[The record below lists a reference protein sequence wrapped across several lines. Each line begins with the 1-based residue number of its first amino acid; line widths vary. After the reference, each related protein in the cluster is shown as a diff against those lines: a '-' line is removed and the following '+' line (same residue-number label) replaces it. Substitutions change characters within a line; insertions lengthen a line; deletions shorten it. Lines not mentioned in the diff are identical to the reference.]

1 MTLTREGGII
11 LKKFLNSPA
20 MQKADKNLDIVIN
33 GARKHNLKNIS
44 VSIPRH
50 KITVI
55 TGVSGAGKSSLAFD
69 TLFAEGQRRFLESL
83 STYARRFLGKID
95 RGSVDSIHGL
105 APAIAIDRRSTSRS
119 PRSTVATL
127 TEIYDYFRIMWARL
141 GTPYCPAHKKP
152 LQKHS
157 AAELLQ
163 LLYENYENNNRNLA
177 VIYAKDEILDRV
189 PLTGKNRA
197 RLFDSIEKAYTESDG
212 KIRIEIEN
220 NSASY
225 SNFSSCPDC
234 DFSLKREL
242 DPKNFSFNSHFGAC
256 ERCQGLGEIYKKPC
270 PKCKGERLK
279 QEFLAVKIDGKSI
292 SDACKLSISGA
303 FNWFKNIPFDE
314 TQKIIAE
321 PLLKEILGRMEF
333 LINVGIPYL
342 SLDRKGESLSGG
354 EAQRLRLAGQIGSGL
369 EGVLYVL
376 DEPTVGLHKSDM
388 KKLLNS
394 LYKLRDLGNTIV
406 VVEHDLEFIKA
417 SDYIID
423 LGPKAGEFGGE
434 VVATGIPKELS
445 DKKAIEKFPYSATV
459 EYLAGKKRLEDWP
472 SMTAASLKEG
482 NFVLSKLSKN
492 NLKNISVEIPF
503 GAISVISGV
512 SGSGKSTLMECIQE
526 EAEKRKK
533 PVCLIDQTP
542 INSSPR
548 STPVSYM
555 SILDK
560 LRYLFSKL
568 PESKI
573 RGYDIGRF
581 AYNKEGGRCEACEG
595 RGYRL
600 IEMHFLSDVW
610 ELCDTCK
617 GKRYNN
623 ETLSVLWKG
632 KSIADILDMQVEVA
646 CEFFKNIKRI
656 KNPLQILKNIGLG
669 YIRLGQATITM
680 SGGEIQ
686 RLKLAGELYKSS
698 SENTIY
704 LLDEPSAG
712 LHLQDIQPLW
722 NHLRELSGAGHAV
735 VFVEHHPDMLRLAD
749 YEIELG
755 PEGGEKGGY
764 LIASGAKTS

>member
-1 MTLTREGGII
+1 MYKVNFEMFMGLQWQ
-11 LKKFLNSPA
+11 FLYSPKE
-20 MQKADKNLDIVIN
+20 MPTNLDIVIN
-33 GARKHNLKNIS
+33 GARKHNLKNIT

-105 APAIAIDRRSTSRS
+105 APAIAIDQQSAAKT

-141 GTPYCPAHKKP
+141 GTPHCPTHNKP
-152 LQKHS
+152 LQKYNAS
-157 AAELLQ
+157 ELQRYLFK
-163 LLYENYENNNRNLA
+163 NFKDM
-177 VIYAKDEILDRV
+177 VCIYSKNEILDRV
-189 PLTGKNRA
+189 PLTENNKS
-197 RLFDSIEKAYTESDG
+197 RLLDSIEKAYAENEG
-212 KIRIEIEN
+212 RIKISVEN
-220 NSASY
+220 KTACY
-225 SNFSSCPDC
+225 SSFPSCPDC
-234 DFSLKREL
+234 DFSLKNPL

-256 ERCQGLGEIYKKPC
+256 ERCQGLGGLC
-270 PKCKGERLK
+270 PECNGERLK
-279 QEFLAVKIDGKSI
+279 REFSAVKVDGKSI
-292 SDACKLSISGA
+292 SDACKLSISDA
-303 FNWFKNIPFDE
+303 FEWFGNLPLNK
-314 TQKIIAE
+314 TQKIIAD
-321 PLLKEILGRMEF
+321 PLLKEILGRLEF
-333 LINVGIPYL
+333 LINVGISYL

-376 DEPTVGLHKSDM
+376 DEPTIGLHQSDT
-388 KKLLNS
+388 KKLLNT

-417 SDYIID
+417 CDYVID

-434 VVATGIPKELS
+434 LIAKGTPKELTI
-445 DKKAIEKFPYSATV
+445 KKFPKSTTV
-459 EYLAGKKRLEDWP
+459 KYLTGKE
-472 SMTAASLKEG
+472 
-482 NFVLSKLSKN
+482 KLSEDVPLLGGVPKGRGGLFELKNLTKN
-492 NLKNISVEIPF
+492 NLKNISVKIHF
-503 GAISVISGV
+503 GAITAICGV
-512 SGSGKSTLMECIQE
+512 SGSGKSSLMECIYEQ
-526 EAEKRKK
+526 KK
-533 PVCLIDQTP
+533 PVCLVDQTP

-560 LRYLFSKL
+560 LRELFAKL

-573 RGYDIGRF
+573 RGYDAGRF

-595 RGYRL
+595 RGYKL

-610 ELCDTCK
+610 ELCEDCN
-617 GKRYNN
+617 GRRYNN
-623 ETLSVLWKG
+623 ETLSVLWNG

-646 CEFFKNIKRI
+646 CEFFKSIKRI
-656 KNPLQILKNIGLG
+656 EKPLQILKSIGLG

-686 RLKLAGELYKSS
+686 RLKLAAELCESNAD
-698 SENTIY
+698 NTVF
-704 LLDEPSAG
+704 LLDEPSTG

-722 NHLRELSGAGHAV
+722 NHMRKLSNAGHAV
-735 VFVEHHPDMLRLAD
+735 VFVEHHPDMIKLAD
-749 YEIELG
+749 YVIELG

-764 LIASGAKTS
+764 LVQNHR

>member
-1 MTLTREGGII
+1 
-11 LKKFLNSPA
+11 
-20 MQKADKNLDIVIN
+20 MQKAEQSLDIAIN

-105 APAIAIDRRSTSRS
+105 APAIAIDQQSASKS

-141 GTPYCPAHKKP
+141 GTPHCPDCKKA
-152 LQKHS
+152 LQKYNAS
-157 AAELLQ
+157 ELQ
-163 LLYENYENNNRNLA
+163 QYLYKNFKNDSKNL
-177 VIYAKDEILDRV
+177 VEIYAKDGILDRV
-189 PLTGKNRA
+189 PLTEKNRS
-197 RLFDSIEKAYTESDG
+197 RLMDSIEKAYTESNG
-212 KIRIEIEN
+212 KIKIRVEN
-220 NSASY
+220 KTAGY
-225 SNFSSCPDC
+225 SNFLSCPDC
-234 DFSLKREL
+234 DFGLEKEL

-256 ERCQGLGEIYKKPC
+256 ERCQGLGEVYDSL
-270 PKCKGERLK
+270 CKECEGERLK
-279 QEFLAVKIDGKSI
+279 PEFLAVKIDGKSI
-292 SDACKLSISGA
+292 SDACKLSISHA
-303 FNWFKNIPFDE
+303 FDWFKNLPFNK

-342 SLDRKGESLSGG
+342 SLDRKGETLSGG

-376 DEPTVGLHKSDM
+376 DEPTIGLHQSDT

-434 VVATGIPKELS
+434 VVAIGTPKELS
-445 DKKAIEKFPYSATV
+445 NKKAIAKFPLSATV
-459 EYLAGKKRLEDWP
+459 KYLSGKKELEDCK
-472 SMTAASLKEG
+472 TAPPLPHCFAL
-482 NFVLSKLSKN
+482 NNLTKN
-492 NLKNISVEIPF
+492 NLKNISVKIPL
-503 GAISVISGV
+503 GAITAISGV
-512 SGSGKSTLMECIQE
+512 SGSGKSTLMECIYE
-526 EAEKRKK
+526 EAEKKKK

-560 LRYLFSKL
+560 LRELFSKL

-573 RGYDIGRF
+573 RGYDVGRF

-610 ELCDTCK
+610 ELCEVCR
-617 GKRYNN
+617 GKRYNK
-623 ETLSVLWKG
+623 ETLNVLWKG
-632 KSIADILDMQVEVA
+632 KSIADILDMQAEVA
-646 CEFFKNIKRI
+646 CEFFKDIRKI
-656 KNPLQILKNIGLG
+656 ETPLQILKSIGLG

-686 RLKLAGELYKSS
+686 RLKLAAKLYQSNS
-698 SENTIY
+698 PNTIF
-704 LLDEPSAG
+704 LLDEPTTG

-722 NHLRELSGAGHAV
+722 KHLRELSNAGHAV
-735 VFVEHHPDMLRLAD
+735 VFVEHHPDMLKLAD
-749 YEIELG
+749 YVIELG
-755 PEGGEKGGY
+755 PEGGENGGRVM
-764 LIASGAKTS
+764 APTVE

>member
-1 MTLTREGGII
+1 MPT
-11 LKKFLNSPA
+11 
-20 MQKADKNLDIVIN
+20 NLDIIIN
-33 GARKHNLKNIS
+33 GARKHNLKNVT

-105 APAIAIDRRSTSRS
+105 APAIAIDQQSAAKT

-141 GTPYCPAHKKP
+141 GAWQGEKP
-152 LQKHS
+152 
-157 AAELLQ
+157 
-163 LLYENYENNNRNLA
+163 
-177 VIYAKDEILDRV
+177 
-189 PLTGKNRA
+189 
-197 RLFDSIEKAYTESDG
+197 
-212 KIRIEIEN
+212 
-220 NSASY
+220 
-225 SNFSSCPDC
+225 
-234 DFSLKREL
+234 L

-256 ERCQGLGEIYKKPC
+256 ERCQGLGEIFGSLC
-270 PKCKGERLK
+270 PECGGERLK
-279 QEFLAVKIDGKSI
+279 QEFLAVKIGGKSI
-292 SDACKLSISGA
+292 SDACKLSISEA
-303 FNWFKNIPFDE
+303 YDWFKNLHFNK

-342 SLDRKGESLSGG
+342 NLNRRGDSLSGG

-376 DEPTVGLHKSDM
+376 DEPTIGLHQSDT
-388 KKLLNS
+388 KKLLNT

-417 SDYIID
+417 SDYVID

-434 VVATGIPKELS
+434 VIATGTPKGLS
-445 DKKAIEKFPYSATV
+445 TKKYPNSSTV
-459 EYLAGKKRLEDWP
+459 KYLTGKE
-472 SMTAASLKEG
+472 
-482 NFVLSKLSKN
+482 KLSEPIPILGGVPEGRGGLFELNNLTKN
-492 NLKNISVEIPF
+492 NLKNISVKIPF
-503 GAISVISGV
+503 GAITAICGV
-512 SGSGKSTLMECIQE
+512 SGSGKSSLMECIYEQ
-526 EAEKRKK
+526 KK
-533 PVCLIDQTP
+533 PVCLVDQTP

-560 LRYLFSKL
+560 LRDLFAKL

-573 RGYDIGRF
+573 RGYDVGRF
-581 AYNKEGGRCEACEG
+581 AYNKEEGRCEVCEG
-595 RGYRL
+595 RGYKL

-610 ELCDTCK
+610 ELCEACK
-617 GKRYNN
+617 GRRYNN

-632 KSIADILDMQVEVA
+632 KSIADILDMQIEVA
-646 CEFFKNIKRI
+646 CDFFKDIKRI
-656 KNPLQILKNIGLG
+656 EKPLQILKSIGLG

-686 RLKLAGELYKSS
+686 RLKLASELCRAN
-698 SENTIY
+698 SEKTIF
-704 LLDEPSAG
+704 LLDEPSTG

-722 NHLRELSGAGHAV
+722 NHLRELSSAGHAV
-735 VFVEHHPDMLRLAD
+735 IFVEHHPDMIKLSD
-749 YEIELG
+749 YVIELG
-755 PEGGEKGGY
+755 PEGGDRGGY
-764 LIASGAKTS
+764 IISAG

>member
-1 MTLTREGGII
+1 M
-11 LKKFLNSPA
+11 P
-20 MQKADKNLDIVIN
+20 QKEQNLDIIIN

-44 VSIPRH
+44 LSIPRH

-95 RGSVDSIHGL
+95 RGGVDSIHGL
-105 APAIAIDRRSTSRS
+105 APSIAIDRQSTSKS

-141 GTPYCPAHKKP
+141 G
-152 LQKHS
+152 
-157 AAELLQ
+157 
-163 LLYENYENNNRNLA
+163 
-177 VIYAKDEILDRV
+177 
-189 PLTGKNRA
+189 
-197 RLFDSIEKAYTESDG
+197 
-212 KIRIEIEN
+212 
-220 NSASY
+220 ASHG
-225 SNFSSCPDC
+225 
-234 DFSLKREL
+234 SLKKEF

-256 ERCQGLGEIYKKPC
+256 ERCQGLGEIFGDIC
-270 PKCKGERLK
+270 PECGGERLR

-292 SDACKLSISGA
+292 SEACKLSISDAYG
-303 FNWFKNIPFDE
+303 WFREIPFDKR
-314 TQKIIAE
+314 QKIIAT

-342 SLDRKGESLSGG
+342 SLDRRGDSLSGG

-376 DEPTVGLHKSDM
+376 DEPTIGLHQSDT
-388 KKLLNS
+388 KKLLDS
-394 LYKLRDLGNTIV
+394 LYSLRDLGNTIV

-423 LGPKAGEFGGE
+423 LGPGAGEDGGE
-434 VVATGIPKELS
+434 VVATGTPHELS
-445 DKKAIEKFPYSATV
+445 NKKAIAKFPLSATIP
-459 EYLAGKKRLEDWP
+459 YLVGKKALEDLHGC
-472 SMTAASLKEG
+472 TAKEVANSFSLA
-482 NFVLSKLSKN
+482 NLSKN
-492 NLKNISVEIPF
+492 NLKNISVKIPF
-503 GAISVISGV
+503 GKITAISGV
-512 SGSGKSTLMECIQE
+512 SGSGKSTLMECILE
-526 EAEKRKK
+526 EAQKKKK
-533 PVCLIDQTP
+533 PVCFIDQTP

-560 LRYLFSKL
+560 LRDLFSKL

-573 RGYDIGRF
+573 RGYNVGRF
-581 AYNKEGGRCEACEG
+581 SYNVEGGRCDACEG

-610 ELCDTCK
+610 ELCEACK
-617 GKRYNN
+617 GRRYNS

-632 KSIADILDMQVEVA
+632 KSIADILDMRIETAV
-646 CEFFKNIKRI
+646 EFFKDMEKIK
-656 KNPLQILKNIGLG
+656 KPLKILTGIGLG
-669 YIRLGQATITM
+669 YLRLGQATTTM

-686 RLKLAGELYKSS
+686 RLKLAAELYKSKA
-698 SENTIY
+698 ELTIF
-704 LLDEPSAG
+704 LLDEPSTG

-722 NHLRELSGAGHAV
+722 NHLRELSNAGHAV

-749 YEIELG
+749 CVIKLG
-755 PEGGEKGGY
+755 PGGGNAGGH
-764 LIASGAKTS
+764 LIF

>member
-1 MTLTREGGII
+1 M
-11 LKKFLNSPA
+11 K
-20 MQKADKNLDIVIN
+20 QNLDIIIS
-33 GARKHNLKNIS
+33 GARKHNLKNIT

-105 APAIAIDRRSTSRS
+105 APAIAIDQQSATKT

-127 TEIYDYFRIMWARL
+127 TEIYDYLRIMWARL
-141 GTPYCPAHKKP
+141 GTPHCPTHNKP
-152 LQKHS
+152 LQKYNAS
-157 AAELLQ
+157 ELQRYLCK
-163 LLYENYENNNRNLA
+163 NFKDLA
-177 VIYAKDEILDRV
+177 QIYSKKEILDRV
-189 PLTGKNRA
+189 PLTENNKS
-197 RLFDSIEKAYTESDG
+197 RLLDSIEKAYAESDG
-212 KIRIEIEN
+212 RIKITVEN
-220 NSASY
+220 KTAYY
-225 SNFSSCPDC
+225 SNFPSCPDC
-234 DFSLKREL
+234 DFSLKNPL
-242 DPKNFSFNSHFGAC
+242 DTKNFSFNSHFGAC
-256 ERCQGLGEIYKKPC
+256 ERCQGLGGIC
-270 PKCKGERLK
+270 PECNGERLK
-279 QEFLAVKIDGKSI
+279 REFLAVKIDGKSI
-292 SDACKLSISGA
+292 SDACKLSISEA
-303 FNWFKNIPFDE
+303 FEWFGNLPFNK

-321 PLLKEILGRMEF
+321 SLLKEILGRLEF

-376 DEPTVGLHKSDM
+376 DEPTIGLHQSDT
-388 KKLLNS
+388 KKLLNT

-417 SDYIID
+417 SDYVID

-434 VVATGIPKELS
+434 VIATGSPKELS
-445 DKKAIEKFPYSATV
+445 TKKYPNSSTVKYLTGKEK
-459 EYLAGKKRLEDWP
+459 
-472 SMTAASLKEG
+472 LK
-482 NFVLSKLSKN
+482 NSQLSTLNSQLNSQFTLSNLTKN
-492 NLKNISVEIPF
+492 NLKNISVKINF
-503 GAISVISGV
+503 GAITAICGV
-512 SGSGKSTLMECIQE
+512 SGSGKSSLMECIYEQ
-526 EAEKRKK
+526 KK
-533 PVCLIDQTP
+533 PVCLVDQTP

-560 LRYLFSKL
+560 LRDLFAKL

-573 RGYDIGRF
+573 RGYDVGRF
-581 AYNKEGGRCEACEG
+581 AYNKAEGRCEACEG
-595 RGYRL
+595 RGYKL

-610 ELCDTCK
+610 ELCEACK
-617 GKRYNN
+617 GRRYNN

-656 KNPLQILKNIGLG
+656 EKPLQILKSIGLG

-686 RLKLAGELYKSS
+686 RLKLAAELYKA
-698 SENTIY
+698 NADKTVF
-704 LLDEPSAG
+704 LLDEPSTG

-722 NHLRELSGAGHAV
+722 NHLRELSNAGHAV
-735 VFVEHHPDMLRLAD
+735 VFVEHHPDMIKLAD
-749 YEIELG
+749 YVIELG

-764 LIASGAKTS
+764 LLT